1 MRLTAMIS
9 VIPLGAGLSLSPYVA
24 ACERVLTEAG
34 LDPQLHAHGS
44 NVEGDWD
51 TVMAALKR
59 CHEVLHEMGVPR
71 ISMHVKLG
79 TRTDKEI
86 SMDAAVRSVR
96 DKLSS

>member
-9 VIPLGAGLSLSPYVA
+9 VIPIGVGLSLSPYVA
-24 ACERVLTEAG
+24 ACEQVLREAG
-34 LDPQLHAHGS
+34 LEPVLHAHGS

-59 CHEVLHEMGVPR
+59 CHEVLHEMGAPR
-71 ISMHVKLG
+71 ISTYVKIG

-86 SMDAAVRSVR
+86 SMEAAVRSVEE
-96 DKLSS
+96 KLG